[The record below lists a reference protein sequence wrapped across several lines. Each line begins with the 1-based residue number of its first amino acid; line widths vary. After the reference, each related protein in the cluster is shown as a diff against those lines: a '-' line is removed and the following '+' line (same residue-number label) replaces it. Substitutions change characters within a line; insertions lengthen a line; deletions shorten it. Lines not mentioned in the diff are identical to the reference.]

1 MTTGPEAYR
10 QAANLAA
17 EAYKRLS
24 EGEEESAAAWAA
36 VAQVYATL
44 AQAAATALG
53 DHSPMDGQ
61 EWRKV
66 AATKASGMPGP

>member
-1 MTTGPEAYR
+1 MNGPEAYR
-10 QAANLAA
+10 HAEHLAD

-24 EGEEESAAAWAA
+24 QGDEEGAKAWAA

-53 DHSPMDGQ
+53 EEDRTGRRA
-61 EWRKV
+61 WR
-66 AATKASGMPGP
+66 AATGAGPAFPPR